1 MRWSWRFFLIAAGA
15 VSGCDSSATTEVAS
29 IRTDNDP
36 RFSVTDQ
43 SDRISATGG
52 GHYLL
57 QGIVEVKFAFSAIRH
72 ADGRTA
78 GQFHQKFVNGG
89 FLVDFSG
96 EVTCMAVDPVMHRAW
111 IGGVIT
117 KNESTDPSV
126 SGGIFEPGH
135 DVWFRVVDYGEGSN
149 ALQADRT
156 TFLGFEN
163 NPTIKSSAQYCA
175 ERPWPAGDAR
185 TWPVVE
191 GNIQVH

>member
-1 MRWSWRFFLIAAGA
+1 MRRSWCLILIAAA
-15 VSGCDSSATTEVAS
+15 ATAGCDSSATTEVAKVGVGDDL
-29 IRTDNDP
+29 RL
-36 RFSVTDQ
+36 SVDGNAG
-43 SDRISATGG
+43 RIAATGG
-52 GHYLL
+52 GKYLL
-57 QGIVEVKFAFSAIRH
+57 QGIVEVQFAFSSIQH
-72 ADGRTA
+72 ADGKA
-78 GQFHQKFVNGG
+78 MGQFHQKFDNGG
-89 FLVDFSG
+89 PVVDVSG
-96 EVTCMAVDPVMHRAW
+96 TVTCMAVDPVMRRAW

-149 ALQADRT
+149 ASQPDRT

-175 ERPWPAGDAR
+175 ERPWPEGDAR
-185 TWPVVE
+185 TWPVTE